1 MIAPVKLSL
10 NKPSI
15 LLSKERSFSFARIK
29 PNGQLALMNHIGNPI
44 SIPQILMSV
53 DYKKTHKFTPFI
65 IEK

>member
-15 LLSKERSFSFARIK
+15 LLSKERFFFSFARTK
-29 PNGQLALMNHIGNPI
+29 PNGQLAMMSHIGNPI

-53 DYKKTHKFTPFI
+53 DYKKSELNMKG
-65 IEK
+65 